1 MDSVGRRWGPT
12 TATGVSASPRP
23 TQTVM
28 NSGVWDTAGTVLN
41 DHLRY
46 AYSDTNNFNS
56 DGAYSVD
63 DVDDSG
69 RCGCARGRD
78 THSLRPRNLHLRLQ
92 DGRIYCRI
100 YGGLPDLTST
110 CSKCISMILPPS
122 YPFT

>member
-12 TATGVSASPRP
+12 TATGVSVSPRP

-28 NSGVWDTAGTVLN
+28 KGSVRDTAGTVLN

-46 AYSDTNNFNS
+46 TYSDTNNFNS

-69 RCGCARGRD
+69 RRGCARGRGK
-78 THSLRPRNLHLRLQ
+78 HSLRPHNLHLRLQ
-92 DGRIYCRI
+92 DGRTYCGI
-100 YGGLPDLTST
+100 SGGFPDLTST
-110 CSKCISMILPPS
+110 CLKSEDVLCS
-122 YPFT
+122 